1 MKNKTI
7 SIRLNPEKLSDKKVA
22 EILSNLPTRR
32 KSEYVRNA
40 IIVYDNQEKLIELL
54 KQAVLEA
61 MEERET
67 KQAEK
72 KNEENG
78 GFNDYLK
85 SL

>member
-1 MKNKTI
+1 MKGKVI
-7 SIRLNPEKLSDKKVA
+7 SIRLNLEKLTDRKI
-22 EILSNLPTRR
+22 EETLSNLPTRR